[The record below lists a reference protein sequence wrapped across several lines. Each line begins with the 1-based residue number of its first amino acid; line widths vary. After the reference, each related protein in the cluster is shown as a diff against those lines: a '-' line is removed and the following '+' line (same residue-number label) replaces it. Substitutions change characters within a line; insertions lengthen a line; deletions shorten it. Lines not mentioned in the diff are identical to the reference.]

1 MMVEPITITVIAL
14 SFIIS
19 YAIRFV
25 RQKSALADTIIQ
37 FIDDAGVDDYI
48 TEEFYELMGKSDKGN
63 KVIKA
68 IKAYKEILQKYPQLQ
83 RLVKDEK
90 DLPKV

>member
-1 MMVEPITITVIAL
+1 MMVEPITITIIVL
-14 SFIIS
+14 SFVIS

-25 RQKSALADTIIQ
+25 RQKSVLADTIIQ
-37 FIDDAGVDDYI
+37 FIDDTGVDDYI
-48 TEEFYELMGKSDKGN
+48 TEEFYELMGKHEKGN

-68 IKAYKEILQKYPQLQ
+68 IKAYKELLKKYPQLE

-90 DLPKV
+90 DMPKV

>member
-1 MMVEPITITVIAL
+1 MVEPITITIIAL

-25 RQKSALADTIIQ
+25 RQKSVLADTIIQ
-37 FIDDAGVDDYI
+37 IIDDTGVDDYI
-48 TEEFYELMGKSDKGN
+48 TEEFYELMGKHEKGN

-68 IKAYKEILQKYPQLQ
+68 IKAYKQLLTKYPQLE

-90 DLPKV
+90 DMPKL